1 MNPRENGKR
10 HDAKRVQRLGKP
22 GYVPSRVFQ
31 DHVRALEGVFL
42 QLRRRWPGT
51 MLTIVVLGVTL
62 ALPAG
67 LQLARSNLGR
77 AGYRLSRH
85 SLEATLF
92 LKDTV
97 SRQEGLA
104 LAQQLGKRIGVQE
117 TRYIS
122 KSQALK
128 EFENHGGAA
137 AIAFL
142 AKNPLP
148 ASIIV
153 IPDPHQT
160 EIRIQ
165 SLIQQLSA
173 LQQVEKAQFD
183 QKWLQKVFA
192 LATLV
197 ERILLTAMVILAF
210 SVVVVIS
217 NTIRLDIENRRD
229 EIEVLKLFGATD
241 AYVRRPFLY
250 AGACYGLGAAFL
262 AVALVDGAGVFL
274 HRAVERLT
282 ALYGNTLSIQ
292 GLQLPAVLFIMIAG
306 LALGWGGA
314 FWSVSRHL
322 HRVEPR

>member
-10 HDAKRVQRLGKP
+10 RDAKRAKSLGKP
-22 GYVPSRVFQ
+22 AYLPSRVLQ

-67 LQLARSNLGR
+67 LQLVRSNLGQ

-97 SRQEGLA
+97 SRQEGLV

-117 TRYIS
+117 TRYVS
-122 KSQALK
+122 KSEALK

-137 AIAFL
+137 AIALL

-148 ASIIV
+148 ASIII

-160 EIRIQ
+160 EIQIQ
-165 SLIQQLSA
+165 SLVQQLSA
-173 LQQVEKAQFD
+173 LPQVEKAQFD

-197 ERILLTAMVILAF
+197 ERILLTAMLILAF

-250 AGACYGLGAAFL
+250 AGACYGFGAAVL

-274 HRAVERLT
+274 HRAVERLA

-292 GLQLPAVLFIMIAG
+292 GLQLPAVLFIVIAG